1 MANKNIT
8 SKDVEK
14 FIAELY
20 NLRKSSIASEGEY
33 GIGNLV
39 FKQFRSLGYLST
51 LKKLRKQ
58 LKSEELSLESLN
70 ESSGKIKKA
79 LFGDYTNKIRT
90 FAILTAENPMGIEIT
105 PQENNKL
112 SKEFGEILSI
122 FEIILDISL
131 LKPIDEW
138 NDEEINAKKKY
149 YEKEYKDNI
158 ENNPNEDNNEK

>member
-1 MANKNIT
+1 MWK
-8 SKDVEK
+8 
-14 FIAELY
+14 
-20 NLRKSSIASEGEY
+20 
-33 GIGNLV
+33 
-39 FKQFRSLGYLST
+39 
-51 LKKLRKQ
+51 
-58 LKSEELSLESLN
+58 
-70 ESSGKIKKA
+70 
-79 LFGDYTNKIRT
+79 
-90 FAILTAENPMGIEIT
+90 
-105 PQENNKL
+105 NKL